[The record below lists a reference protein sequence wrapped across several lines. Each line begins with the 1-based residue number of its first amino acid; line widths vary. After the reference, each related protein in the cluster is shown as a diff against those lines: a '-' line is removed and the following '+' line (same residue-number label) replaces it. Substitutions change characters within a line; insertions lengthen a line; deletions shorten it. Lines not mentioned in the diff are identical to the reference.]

1 MRIVVACPSVLQ
13 DGANVRNQLG
23 ATLCN
28 GMVAVRGYLPPNTK
42 DEPLLSIHGIAGS
55 SRVWLMAQVWDV
67 DKEMLKDLKVATND
81 RSLGLTYLNE
91 DSMMVLPNTGA
102 NPPAVGVRARRQV
115 GAPAEAARTTTLE
128 GYTARHLQ
136 ETVYVVYRGLS
147 NMEQIVYEAGIPA
160 LSTATTVIFP
170 ALVHFGVS
178 YQHRSYRAGLAPDAM
193 FNDVMGRIH
202 QSLRGNET

>member
-13 DGANVRNQLG
+13 DGANVRNQIG

-42 DEPLLSIHGIAGS
+42 DEPLLNIRGVSGA

-81 RSLGLTYLNE
+81 RSLSLNYLDE
-91 DSMMVLPNTGA
+91 ESMMVLPSEAPTTA
-102 NPPAVGVRARRQV
+102 ARRAR
-115 GAPAEAARTTTLE
+115 AAAGPE

-136 ETVYVVYRGLS
+136 ETVYVVSRGIS
-147 NMEQIVYEAGIPA
+147 PMEQSVYEAGLPA
-160 LSTATTVIFP
+160 LSTGTTVIFP
-170 ALVHFGVS
+170 MLMPYGVS
-178 YQHRSYRAGLAPDAM
+178 YIHRPYRSGLAPDAM